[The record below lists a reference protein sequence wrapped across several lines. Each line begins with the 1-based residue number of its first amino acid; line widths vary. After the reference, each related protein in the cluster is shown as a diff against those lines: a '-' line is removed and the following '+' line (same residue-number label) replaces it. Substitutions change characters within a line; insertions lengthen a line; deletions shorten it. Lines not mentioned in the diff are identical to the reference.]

1 MLLVRSE
8 PRWSCRPSAASD
20 QNGDRR
26 IQQAV
31 FASPDAVRA
40 FQILTSCTRQC
51 WQCSE
56 VIKLWLAQSL
66 GPNCDTRIEPECLVL
81 WSPGIADELSGDAL
95 CTVCAFQTLHLAA
108 PRSQLMTELQSG
120 FLLWLRSI
128 RCSPPLQLL
137 RPDNACQLLIV
148 YKDVGRPA
156 QAVRA
161 LGRSALGS
169 RASAELTWPE
179 LWSLFLGVSASH
191 AAGFAQVCARL

>member
-66 GPNCDTRIEPECLVL
+66 GPNCDTRIVPECLVL

-120 FLLWLRSI
+120 FSCGYVPSAAHRRSSCCAQTMHASCSSFTRTSAGLRKLFAHSEAE
-128 RCSPPLQLL
+128 P
-137 RPDNACQLLIV
+137 RP
-148 YKDVGRPA
+148 
-156 QAVRA
+156 
-161 LGRSALGS
+161 S
-169 RASAELTWPE
+169 
-179 LWSLFLGVSASH
+179 
-191 AAGFAQVCARL
+191 